1 MQVYETM
8 TYLLAPFILPI
19 SIMVQPEFCMAI
31 LAAIVGLYLLQAIT
45 FNEIHL
51 RRKKEHVSWAIIIG
65 YYVSSPLLS
74 YFGILD
80 LMA

>member
-1 MQVYETM
+1 
-8 TYLLAPFILPI
+8 
-19 SIMVQPEFCMAI
+19 MAI
-31 LAAIVGLYLLQAIT
+31 LAAIVGLYLLQAII

-74 YFGILD
+74 FFGMLD
-80 LMA
+80 LIA